1 MDIICGYRW
10 VFDAVCMRVDVC
22 VCVWGG
28 GGELLCAAFSCNN
41 YTSMTTAMIAG

>member
-1 MDIICGYRW
+1 MGTGGSLTLCVCGSM
-10 VFDAVCMRVDVC
+10 CVC
-22 VCVWGG
+22 VCVCGG